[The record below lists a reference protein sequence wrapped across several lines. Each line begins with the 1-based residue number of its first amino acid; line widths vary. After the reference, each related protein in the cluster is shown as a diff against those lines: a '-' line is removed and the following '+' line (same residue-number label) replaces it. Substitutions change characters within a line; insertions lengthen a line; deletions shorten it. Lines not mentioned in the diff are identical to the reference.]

1 MSDENNEIIWIIIII
16 FNAIIYGVCC
26 FFIIK
31 RKNFSAISIRSPT
44 LLLCNNISNFIMS
57 LTLILHK
64 LIDSNFISIF
74 YYVFRFMMDISIFLR
89 YERILSCFKY
99 NTDKFN
105 TNNKRIIL
113 RFI

>member
-64 LIDSNFISIF
+64 LID
-74 YYVFRFMMDISIFLR
+74 
-89 YERILSCFKY
+89 
-99 NTDKFN
+99 
-105 TNNKRIIL
+105 
-113 RFI
+113 